1 MHHHQQSQTNWN
13 LFAFFF
19 AAQLWFSLYSYA
31 NLCRARMGVIYIS
44 EIIINQYREDA
55 KIPINSRNSQKYWNK
70 AKAWHDRFNCYFLLS
85 PAPASHSPEIKKNQL
100 NLKLNERKEKKRN
113 QTILSTS
120 FGRDY
125 NKCRSQCIASGV
137 VRNFS
142 SFIQIGRTQITLF
155 KVLLS
160 FFPWKQVPP
169 NMCAPVSWHRKYSV
183 FFDLVCFE
191 LRRSQNLSHDL
202 VSSTDLI
209 FFSDIF
215 LRSSVLRNRLWE
227 FPAQSTTTVC
237 FVGVKQ
243 FVGLSISGQNL
254 SSRVFNERLWNKEY
268 PRSIDNLMMCRRGPN
283 QKTQF

>member
-1 MHHHQQSQTNWN
+1 MK
-13 LFAFFF
+13 
-19 AAQLWFSLYSYA
+19 
-31 NLCRARMGVIYIS
+31 G
-44 EIIINQYREDA
+44 
-55 KIPINSRNSQKYWNK
+55 
-70 AKAWHDRFNCYFLLS
+70 
-85 PAPASHSPEIKKNQL
+85 KK
-100 NLKLNERKEKKRN
+100 KKRN

-209 FFSDIF
+209 FFGYFPSLFRFAQQTLGISCTVYDDGL
-215 LRSSVLRNRLWE
+215 LRWCEAICGIIN
-227 FPAQSTTTVC
+227 
-237 FVGVKQ
+237 
-243 FVGLSISGQNL
+243 
-254 SSRVFNERLWNKEY
+254 
-268 PRSIDNLMMCRRGPN
+268 
-283 QKTQF
+283 